1 MNSLNILRKSLIV
14 LFAVFTLARI
24 VSAEPFTFNST
35 ADFLLPNGAEEV
47 TMPSI
52 PMPAKPMPE
61 PEAPK
66 IEQPANVQLEQKPVH
81 IEVPEPETKPD
92 RKTSEQSTIN
102 TPYIREI
109 EVLGT
114 NVIKPAAVLSKMNM
128 HKGDPFDADMVQRDL
143 KTIYEMGFFTEKMK
157 AIPVENSDGTITLK
171 ILLEENIP
179 VTNVEIDGN
188 TVIGTEELM
197 PLVLQMIGK
206 PQNIEIVNEAIEK
219 INECYASKGYIL
231 ARVDAIYD
239 DPDGTVN
246 ISLKE
251 GKINKI
257 LISGNQKTKDYVIT
271 RNILT
276 EPGMVYNENQIKED
290 LIRLYSTQAFK
301 DVNRSID
308 VCENDP
314 DKYDVTIVVSEQ
326 RTAAISVG
334 GGLDSG
340 TGVFGSM
347 GISDNN
353 FRGLNQRVSL
363 SGLVGTG
370 VIMSDTTV
378 KRHMNFQAELSFFE
392 PYFLNADTSLMSKIF
407 FRDFGS
413 YNVPLAIEDRIGVEA
428 TVSHRMKYN
437 PRLTSSF
444 TVGVENVDVREGDF
458 DRISNMYRA
467 KARML
472 HFRNYDEAMRARQE
486 QLEGGLFLTLSPGL
500 RYDSRDSALNPRNGV
515 LATARY
521 DEAFCMN
528 GFDKTYGKLTGM
540 IKRFVPIARKS
551 SLSFTAKAG
560 GRIHGDN
567 MPEFAAFRLGGPY
580 TVRGYKINGV
590 GTGTGYAM
598 GSIELATPVLFLDR
612 LKVNFFQNLRLTF
625 FVDAGKVFGSY
636 ISDTLYDRPMQA
648 ITAGVGLKLYIP
660 GVGPLSVD
668 YGIPITRCGSYGN
681 KNGYFTFGVGD
692 SLY

>member
-1 MNSLNILRKSLIV
+1 MNSFNIIRKSLII
-14 LFAVFTLARI
+14 LFAVFTLAI
-24 VSAEPFTFNST
+24 QTNAEQPFTFNST
-35 ADFLLPNGAEEV
+35 SDFLMPTEIEELSAP
-47 TMPSI
+47 TLSI
-52 PMPAKPMPE
+52 PSSPKQMAKPLPVE
-61 PEAPK
+61 ENYVQPIQK
-66 IEQPANVQLEQKPVH
+66 IE
-81 IEVPEPETKPD
+81 EPKKEK
-92 RKTSEQSTIN
+92 KTSKSNKEDQSTIS

-114 NVIKPAAVLSKMNM
+114 NVIKPAVVLSKMNM

-157 AIPVENSDGTITLK
+157 AIPVENSDGSITLK

-179 VTNVEIDGN
+179 ITNVEISGN
-188 TVIGTEELM
+188 TVIATEELM
-197 PLVLQMIGK
+197 PLVVPIIGK
-206 PQNIEIVNEAIEK
+206 PQNIEIVNQAIERL
-219 INECYASKGYIL
+219 NEYYASKGYIL
-231 ARVDAIYD
+231 ARVDSIYD

-246 ISLKE
+246 IELKE

-257 LISGNQKTKDYVIT
+257 LIAGNQKTKEYVIT

-290 LIRLYSTQAFK
+290 LVRLYSTQAFK

-308 VCENDP
+308 VSPDDP
-314 DKYDVTIVVSEQ
+314 DKYDITIVISEQ
-326 RTAAISVG
+326 RTAAITVG
-334 GGLDSG
+334 GGLDSS

-378 KRHMNFQAELSFFE
+378 KRHMNFQTELSFFE

-413 YNVPLAIEDRIGVEA
+413 YNVPLAIERRIGVEG
-428 TVSHRMKYN
+428 TISHRLKSN

-444 TVGVENVDVREGDF
+444 TVGVENVDLREGDW
-458 DRISNMYRA
+458 DRIRNMYLGKRQDISQRA
-467 KARML
+467 
-472 HFRNYDEAMRARQE
+472 Q
-486 QLEGGLFLTLSPGL
+486 QLEGGLFLTFSPGL

-521 DEAFCMN
+521 DEAFCMD
-528 GFDKTYGKLTGM
+528 GFEKTYGKLTGM
-540 IKRFVPIARKS
+540 IKKYLPIARKS

-560 GRIHGDN
+560 GRIHGDE

-580 TVRGYKINGV
+580 TVRGFKINGV
-590 GTGTGYAM
+590 GTGTGYVM
-598 GSIELATPVLFLDR
+598 GSVELATPVLFLDR
-612 LKVNFFQNLRLTF
+612 LKVNFFQNLRMTF

-636 ISDTLYDRPMQA
+636 ISDRMYDRPMEA
-648 ITAGVGLKLYIP
+648 VTAGVGLKLYIP

-668 YGIPITRCGSYGN
+668 YGIPLTPCGSYGN

>member
-1 MNSLNILRKSLIV
+1 
-14 LFAVFTLARI
+14 
-24 VSAEPFTFNST
+24 
-35 ADFLLPNGAEEV
+35 
-47 TMPSI
+47 
-52 PMPAKPMPE
+52 
-61 PEAPK
+61 
-66 IEQPANVQLEQKPVH
+66 
-81 IEVPEPETKPD
+81 
-92 RKTSEQSTIN
+92 
-102 TPYIREI
+102 
-109 EVLGT
+109 
-114 NVIKPAAVLSKMNM
+114 
-128 HKGDPFDADMVQRDL
+128 
-143 KTIYEMGFFTEKMK
+143 MGFFTEKMK
-157 AIPVENSDGTITLK
+157 AIPIENSDGTITLK

-188 TVIGTEELM
+188 TVISTEELM
-197 PLVLQMIGK
+197 PLVLPMIGK
-206 PQNIEIVNEAIEK
+206 PQNIEVVNEAIERV
-219 INECYASKGYIL
+219 NEYYASKGYIL

-246 ISLKE
+246 IGVKE

-308 VCENDP
+308 VCPEDP
-314 DKYDVTIVVSEQ
+314 DKYDITIIISEQ

-334 GGLDSG
+334 GGLDSS

-353 FRGLNQRVSL
+353 FRGMNQRVSL

-413 YNVPLAIEDRIGVEA
+413 YNVPLAIEDRIGIEA

-458 DRISNMYRA
+458 DRIRNMYMG
-467 KARML
+467 KARL
-472 HFRNYDEAMRARQE
+472 IGLRNYNDFLRKRQE
-486 QLEGGLFLTLSPGL
+486 QLEGGLYLTLSPGL

-515 LATARY
+515 LASAKY

-540 IKRFVPIARKS
+540 IKRYVPILRKS

-598 GSIELATPVLFLDR
+598 GSVELATPVFFLDR
-612 LKVNFFQNLRLTF
+612 LKVNFFQNLRLTL
-625 FVDAGKVFGSY
+625 FVDAGKVFGGY
-636 ISDTLYDRPMQA
+636 ISNSLYDRPMQA

-668 YGIPITRCGSYGN
+668 YGIPLTRCGSYGN